1 MNKNLFLKPCITS
14 IFLKLNTKRGYY
26 PKLYIDIGC
35 TSLNLAK
42 CLNQLEKKD
51 LIVVSK
57 IGRER
62 EVVVTND
69 GKIIANDLITYSH
82 CLKAGVFIHNLT
94 FNWV

>member
-1 MNKNLFLKPCITS
+1 MNKNLFLKPGITS
-14 IFLKLNTKRGYY
+14 VFLKLNTKRGYY

-69 GKIIANDLITYSH
+69 GKIIANDLMKIKR
-82 CLKAGVFIHNLT
+82 LVK
-94 FNWV
+94 